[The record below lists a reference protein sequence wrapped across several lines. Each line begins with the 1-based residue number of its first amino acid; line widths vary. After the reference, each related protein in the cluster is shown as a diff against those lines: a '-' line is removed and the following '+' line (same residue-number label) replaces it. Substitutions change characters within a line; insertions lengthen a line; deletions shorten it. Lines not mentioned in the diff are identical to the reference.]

1 MKKIV
6 VEENNKKDKKKSI
19 VDGQRKEREI
29 YREDGILT

>member
-1 MKKIV
+1 MQILFNTRK
-6 VEENNKKDKKKSI
+6 NKKKSI